1 MKKIKYFIEY
11 TFISLLFLICKF
23 LGYEK
28 GSNLGEKIG
37 KKVGPLFR
45 NKKIILENLNNAK
58 INEKN
63 FDIKNLINDMWGN
76 YGRILCEYPFIS
88 YLSGTNNNKY
98 LKVNGKEVLE
108 RLKKEN
114 KKAVFISGHFNNFEL
129 MAMQISKQGI
139 DLAAIYR
146 PLNNIFLN
154 KKMENIRKKFIC
166 KNQIKKGIAG
176 TREIIKFIK
185 NGYSIALMID
195 QRVSEGIESNFFNKK
210 AFTTTIPAQL
220 HLKYGLEIVPV
231 YIERKNKHY
240 FTVYFYEP
248 LSFDNNKDQIY
259 ITNKL
264 NNVLENLI
272 LRNPSQWIW
281 THDRWK

>member
-23 LGYEK
+23 LGYEQ

-37 KKVGPLFR
+37 KKLGPLFR

-88 YLSGTNNNKY
+88 SLSDTNNNKY

-195 QRVSEGIESNFFNKK
+195 QRVSEGIESKFFNKK

-220 HLKYGLEIVPV
+220 HLKYGLEIIPV

>member
-88 YLSGTNNNKY
+88 SLSDTNNNKY

-195 QRVSEGIESNFFNKK
+195 QRVSEGIESKFFNKK

-272 LRNPSQWIW
+272 LKNPSQWIW

>member
-88 YLSGTNNNKY
+88 SLSDTNNNKY

-154 KKMENIRKKFIC
+154 KKMESIRKKFIC

-195 QRVSEGIESNFFNKK
+195 QRVSEGIESKFFNKK

>member
-88 YLSGTNNNKY
+88 SLSGTNNNKY

-272 LRNPSQWIW
+272 LKNPSQWIW

>member
-23 LGYEK
+23 LGYEQ

-37 KKVGPLFR
+37 KKLGPLFR

-88 YLSGTNNNKY
+88 SLSDTNNNKY

-108 RLKKEN
+108 KLKKEN

-154 KKMENIRKKFIC
+154 KKMESIRKKFIC

-195 QRVSEGIESNFFNKK
+195 QRVSEGIESKFFNKK

>member
-88 YLSGTNNNKY
+88 SLSDTNNNKY

-195 QRVSEGIESNFFNKK
+195 QRVSEGIESKFFNKK

-220 HLKYGLEIVPV
+220 HLKYGLEIIPV

>member
-23 LGYEK
+23 LGYEQ

-37 KKVGPLFR
+37 KKLGPLFR

-88 YLSGTNNNKY
+88 SLSDTNNNKY

-195 QRVSEGIESNFFNKK
+195 QRVSEGIETKFFNKK

>member
-23 LGYEK
+23 LGYEQ

-37 KKVGPLFR
+37 KKLGPLFR
-45 NKKIILENLNNAK
+45 KKKIILENLNNAK

-88 YLSGTNNNKY
+88 SLSGTNNNKY

-272 LRNPSQWIW
+272 LKNPSQWIW

>member
-23 LGYEK
+23 LGYEQ

-37 KKVGPLFR
+37 KKLGPLFR

-88 YLSGTNNNKY
+88 SLSGTNNNKY

-154 KKMENIRKKFIC
+154 KKMESIRKKFIC

-272 LRNPSQWIW
+272 LKNPSQWIW

>member
-23 LGYEK
+23 LGYEQ

-37 KKVGPLFR
+37 KKLGPLFR

-88 YLSGTNNNKY
+88 SLSDTNNNKY

-195 QRVSEGIESNFFNKK
+195 QRVSEGIESKFFNKK

-220 HLKYGLEIVPV
+220 HLKYGLEIIPV

-272 LRNPSQWIW
+272 LKNPSQWIW

>member
-88 YLSGTNNNKY
+88 SLSDTNNNKY

-108 RLKKEN
+108 KLKKEN

>member
-23 LGYEK
+23 LGYEQ

-37 KKVGPLFR
+37 KKLGPLFR

-88 YLSGTNNNKY
+88 SLSDTNNNKY

-154 KKMENIRKKFIC
+154 KKMESIRKKFIC

-195 QRVSEGIESNFFNKK
+195 QRVSEGIETKFFNKK

-272 LRNPSQWIW
+272 LKNPSQWIW

>member
-23 LGYEK
+23 LGYEQ

-37 KKVGPLFR
+37 KKLGPLFR

-88 YLSGTNNNKY
+88 SLSDTNNNKY

-195 QRVSEGIESNFFNKK
+195 QRVSEGIESKFFNKK

>member
-88 YLSGTNNNKY
+88 SLSGTNNNKY

-195 QRVSEGIESNFFNKK
+195 QRVSEGIESKFFNKK

>member
-37 KKVGPLFR
+37 KKLGPLFR

-88 YLSGTNNNKY
+88 SLSDTNNNKY

-195 QRVSEGIESNFFNKK
+195 QRVSEGIESKFFNKK

>member
-11 TFISLLFLICKF
+11 IFIILLFFICKI
-23 LGYEK
+23 LGYER
-28 GSNLGEKIG
+28 GSGLGEKIG
-37 KKVGPLFR
+37 KILGPLFR
-45 NKKIILENLNNAK
+45 NRKIILNNLNNAK
-58 INEKN
+58 ITEKN

-76 YGRILCEYPFIS
+76 YGRILCEYPFIGF
-88 YLSGTNNNKY
+88 LSGRNDDKY
-98 LKVNGKEVLE
+98 LTVNGSEVLD
-108 RLKKEN
+108 RLKREN

-139 DLAAIYR
+139 NLAAIYR

-176 TREIIKFIK
+176 TREIIKFI
-185 NGYSIALMID
+185 NEGHSIALMID
-195 QRVSEGIESNFFNKK
+195 QRVSEGIESKFFDKN

-220 HLKYGLEIVPV
+220 HLKYGLEIIPV
-231 YIERKNKHY
+231 YIERKNKHH
-240 FTVYFYEP
+240 FIIYFYEP
-248 LSFDNNKDQIY
+248 LNFDNNKNQDY

-264 NNVLENLI
+264 NNTLEKLI
-272 LRNPSQWIW
+272 LKNPSQWIW

>member
-88 YLSGTNNNKY
+88 SLSDTNNNKY

-108 RLKKEN
+108 KLKKEN

-195 QRVSEGIESNFFNKK
+195 QRVSEGIESKFFNKK

-272 LRNPSQWIW
+272 LKNPSQWIW

>member
-23 LGYEK
+23 LGYEQ

-37 KKVGPLFR
+37 KKLGPLFR

-88 YLSGTNNNKY
+88 SLSGTNNNKY

-154 KKMENIRKKFIC
+154 KKMESIRKKFIC

>member
-37 KKVGPLFR
+37 KKLGPLFR

-88 YLSGTNNNKY
+88 SLSDTNNNKY

-195 QRVSEGIESNFFNKK
+195 QRVSEGIESKFFNKK

-272 LRNPSQWIW
+272 LKNPSQWIW

>member
-88 YLSGTNNNKY
+88 SLSDTNNNKY

-195 QRVSEGIESNFFNKK
+195 QRVSEGIESKFFNKK

-272 LRNPSQWIW
+272 LRNPRQWIW

>member
-23 LGYEK
+23 LGYEQ

-37 KKVGPLFR
+37 KKLGPLFR

-88 YLSGTNNNKY
+88 SLSDTNNNKY

-154 KKMENIRKKFIC
+154 KKMESIRKKFIC

-195 QRVSEGIESNFFNKK
+195 QRVSEGIESKFFNKK

>member
-88 YLSGTNNNKY
+88 SLSGTNNNKY

>member
-88 YLSGTNNNKY
+88 SLSGTNNTKY

>member
-11 TFISLLFLICKF
+11 IFIILLFFICKV
-23 LGYEK
+23 LGYER
-28 GSNLGEKIG
+28 GSDLGEKIG
-37 KKVGPLFR
+37 KILGPLFR
-45 NKKIILENLNNAK
+45 NRKIILNNLNNAK
-58 INEKN
+58 IKEKN
-63 FDIKNLINDMWGN
+63 FDVKDLINDMWGN
-76 YGRILCEYPFIS
+76 YGRILCEYPFIGF
-88 YLSGTNNNKY
+88 LSGRNDDKY
-98 LKVNGKEVLE
+98 LTVNGSEVLD

-176 TREIIKFIK
+176 TREIIKFI
-185 NGYSIALMID
+185 NEGHSIALMID
-195 QRVSEGIESNFFNKK
+195 QRVSEGIESKFFDKN

-220 HLKYGLEIVPV
+220 HLKYGLEIIPV
-231 YIERKNKHY
+231 YIERKNKHH
-240 FTVYFYEP
+240 FIIYFYEP
-248 LSFDNNKDQIY
+248 LNFDNNKNQDY

-264 NNVLENLI
+264 NNTLEKLI
-272 LRNPSQWIW
+272 LKNPSQWIW

>member
-11 TFISLLFLICKF
+11 TFISLLFFICKF

-88 YLSGTNNNKY
+88 SLSGTNNNKY

-195 QRVSEGIESNFFNKK
+195 QRVSEGIESKFFNKK

>member
-88 YLSGTNNNKY
+88 SLSDTNNNKY

-154 KKMENIRKKFIC
+154 KKMESIRKKFIC

>member
-88 YLSGTNNNKY
+88 SLSNTNNNKY

-154 KKMENIRKKFIC
+154 KKMESIRKKFIC

-195 QRVSEGIESNFFNKK
+195 QRVSEGIESKFFNKK

-220 HLKYGLEIVPV
+220 HLKYGLEIIPV

>member
-88 YLSGTNNNKY
+88 SLSGMNNNKY

-195 QRVSEGIESNFFNKK
+195 QRVSEGIESKFFNKK

>member
-63 FDIKNLINDMWGN
+63 FDIKNLINDMWGS

-88 YLSGTNNNKY
+88 SLSDTNNNKY

-264 NNVLENLI
+264 NNVLENLV

>member
-23 LGYEK
+23 LGYEQ

-37 KKVGPLFR
+37 KKLGPLFR

-88 YLSGTNNNKY
+88 SLSDTNNNKY

-154 KKMENIRKKFIC
+154 KKMESIRKKFIC

-195 QRVSEGIESNFFNKK
+195 QRVSEGIESKFFNKK

-272 LRNPSQWIW
+272 LKNPSQWIW

>member
-88 YLSGTNNNKY
+88 SLSGTNNNKY

-154 KKMENIRKKFIC
+154 KKMESIRKKFIC

-272 LRNPSQWIW
+272 LKNPSQWIW

>member
-88 YLSGTNNNKY
+88 SLSGTNNNKY

-154 KKMENIRKKFIC
+154 KKMESIRKKFIC

>member
-23 LGYEK
+23 LGYEQ

-37 KKVGPLFR
+37 KKLGPLFR

-88 YLSGTNNNKY
+88 SLSGTNNNKY

>member
-23 LGYEK
+23 LGYEQ

-37 KKVGPLFR
+37 KKLGPLFR

-88 YLSGTNNNKY
+88 SLSGTNNNKY

-154 KKMENIRKKFIC
+154 KKMESIRKKFIC

-195 QRVSEGIESNFFNKK
+195 QRVSEGIESKFFNKK

>member
-45 NKKIILENLNNAK
+45 NKKIILENLNNEK

-88 YLSGTNNNKY
+88 SLSDTNNNKY

>member
-23 LGYEK
+23 LGYEQ

-37 KKVGPLFR
+37 KKLGPLFR

-88 YLSGTNNNKY
+88 SLSDTNNNKY

-108 RLKKEN
+108 KLKKEN

-129 MAMQISKQGI
+129 MAMQISKQDI

-154 KKMENIRKKFIC
+154 KKMESIRKKFIC

-272 LRNPSQWIW
+272 LKNPSQWIW

>member
-23 LGYEK
+23 LGYEQ

-37 KKVGPLFR
+37 KKLGPLFR

-88 YLSGTNNNKY
+88 SLSDTNKNKY

-108 RLKKEN
+108 KLKKEN

-176 TREIIKFIK
+176 TREIIKFI
-185 NGYSIALMID
+185 NEGHSIALMID
-195 QRVSEGIESNFFNKK
+195 QRVSEGIESKFFDKN

-220 HLKYGLEIVPV
+220 HLKYGLEIIPV
-231 YIERKNKHY
+231 YIERKNKHH
-240 FTVYFYEP
+240 FIIYFYEP
-248 LSFDNNKDQIY
+248 LNFDNNKNQDY

-264 NNVLENLI
+264 NNTLEKLI
-272 LRNPSQWIW
+272 LKNPSQWIW